1 MQPLDRNA
9 PWRINAKLVLPETG
23 QVFVLAREPREQSDL
38 KLHKNSFHSDSNDA
52 AGRITK
58 ERRSPS
64 LLCMDNFV
72 VELLPVEHL
81 VQVFVFH
88 LECDV
93 VRRNGLEG
101 HVAR

>member
-9 PWRINAKLVLPETG
+9 PWRINVKLVLSEEG
-23 QVFVLAREPREQSDL
+23 QVFVVAREPCEQSDF
-38 KLHKNSFHSDSNDA
+38 KLHKNSFHPDSNDT

-58 ERRSPS
+58 ERRFPS
-64 LLCMDNFV
+64 LLCVDIFV
-72 VELLPVEHL
+72 VGRLPVEHL
-81 VQVFVFH
+81 VQVFVVH

-93 VRRNGLEG
+93 VRRKGLEG